1 MELIKSKVV
10 FNEAEHKYTLEGRE
24 LSGITR
30 MISKHLFP
38 DKYKYI
44 PEATL
49 NTAAERGSHI
59 HKEIQEW
66 IEKGESGFT
75 DELQAFISEFKDKYD
90 QMWSEFLVNNDRFAT
105 AVDLVTLKDGKIE
118 LHDIKTTSSLDKD
131 YLSWQL
137 SICAF
142 LFERMTGCPV
152 HSLNYIWIR
161 GEDIKVGEI
170 PRKTDKEV
178 EELLQAEIDGEIYKQ
193 ELILPETEIAE
204 IVRIETYIKTLDEQ
218 KKQAELQ
225 LSNFK
230 EKLISAMEEK
240 GVKSMDMG
248 TLKITYIAP
257 NTRESIDTTKLKNE
271 LPEIAE
277 KYKKCIATKASVRI
291 TLREQ
296 KEIANE

>member
-38 DKYKYI
+38 DKYKNI

-49 NTAAERGSHI
+49 NAAAERGSHI

-105 AVDLVTLKDGKIE
+105 AVDLVTLQDGKIE
-118 LHDIKTTSSLDKD
+118 LHDIKTTYNLDLD

-137 SICAF
+137 SICAY
-142 LFERMTGCPV
+142 LFERMTDCPV

-161 GEDIKVGEI
+161 GMDLKTGDI

-178 EELLQAEIDGEIYKQ
+178 EDLLQAEIDGEIYKQ

-248 TLKITYIAP
+248 ALKITYIAP
-257 NTRESIDTTKLKNE
+257 SVRESIDTKKLKAE
-271 LPEIAE
+271 YPEIAE
-277 KYKKCIATKASVRI
+277 KLKKSTKTKASVRI
-291 TLREQ
+291 TLRGT
-296 KEIANE
+296 K

>member
-1 MELIKSKVV
+1 
-10 FNEAEHKYTLEGRE
+10 
-24 LSGITR
+24 
-30 MISKHLFP
+30 
-38 DKYKYI
+38 
-44 PEATL
+44 
-49 NTAAERGSHI
+49 
-59 HKEIQEW
+59 
-66 IEKGESGFT
+66 
-75 DELQAFISEFKDKYD
+75 
-90 QMWSEFLVNNDRFAT
+90 MWSEFLVNNDRFAT

-118 LHDIKTTSSLDKD
+118 LHDIKTTCALDLD

-137 SICAF
+137 SICAY
-142 LFERMTGCPV
+142 LFERMTDCPV

-161 GEDIKVGEI
+161 GMEIKTGPI

-218 KKQAELQ
+218 KKQAEAEMAE
-225 LSNFK
+225 FK

-257 NTRESIDTTKLKNE
+257 NTRESIDTTKLKKE

-291 TLREQ
+291 TVREA
-296 KEIANE
+296 K

>member
-30 MISKHLFP
+30 ILSKHLFP
-38 DKYKYI
+38 DKYKNI

-49 NTAAERGSHI
+49 NAAAERGSHI

-118 LHDIKTTSSLDKD
+118 LHDIKTTYALDLD

-137 SICAF
+137 SICAY
-142 LFERMTGCPV
+142 LFERMTDCPV

-161 GEDIKVGEI
+161 GMDIKTGEI

-178 EELLQAEIDGEIYKQ
+178 EDLLQAEIDGEIYKQ

-218 KKQAELQ
+218 KKQAEAEMAK
-225 LSNFK
+225 FK

-240 GVKSMDMG
+240 GVKSIDMENI
-248 TLKITYIAP
+248 KITYIAP
-257 NTRESIDTTKLKNE
+257 SCRETVDTKKLKAE
-271 LPEIAE
+271 YPEIAE
-277 KYKKCIATKASVRI
+277 KLKKSTKTKASVRI
-291 TLREQ
+291 TLRGT
-296 KEIANE
+296 K

>member
-30 MISKHLFP
+30 ILSKHLFP
-38 DKYKYI
+38 DKYKNI

-204 IVRIETYIKTLDEQ
+204 IVRIETYIKTLEEQ
-218 KKQAELQ
+218 KKRAEAEMAE
-225 LSNFK
+225 FK

-240 GVKSMDMG
+240 GVKSIDMENI
-248 TLKITYIAP
+248 KITYIAP
-257 NTRESIDTTKLKNE
+257 NTRESIDTTKLKKE